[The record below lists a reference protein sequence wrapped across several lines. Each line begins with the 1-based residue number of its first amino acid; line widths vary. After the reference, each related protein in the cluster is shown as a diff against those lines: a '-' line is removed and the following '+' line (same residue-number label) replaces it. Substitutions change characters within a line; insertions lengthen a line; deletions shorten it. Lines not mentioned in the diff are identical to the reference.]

1 MTKRS
6 FARSATA
13 ISLLAL
19 VLLSHVVSA
28 SKTTEIYPYYSGSSG
43 HYYRAVFD
51 GEGEAAVV
59 AKIVQLNT
67 GKSDIDKIELEI
79 PGRVNVRYIF
89 QEIPKLACD
98 NYCVT
103 YDNACLN
110 TEKVCTNWN
119 ATSKICVS
127 WEDRCTQ
134 YSSVCTE
141 YSTRCYDPYERS
153 FVPLDFNEE
162 QLSWS
167 KKLTINLSEPVKQGS
182 SGNLIIY
189 YKAMGYV
196 KKNVNFDFDFET
208 IKSSMD
214 TPHLR
219 VAVGV
224 DDDLSLRGGETKT
237 SYIPNFGSFGPF
249 AAEKNIAL
257 TGERA
262 NFVRSLSDNVVYAGG
277 YVKTK
282 SNLDPWE
289 SFHVAGRYNE
299 KNFWFLNYYEEAGAF
314 AVALLGINLLMRG
327 GLARMLA
334 DFVKRIRKSSVSRI
348 AMAGLASAIFVA
360 ISVVAVISI
369 GSALS
374 SILRNT
380 MTGILV
386 LVVGIV
392 TVLLSVAFPV
402 YYFSHKYSD
411 REGVAVLISTMTWLV
426 VIAFAISALSGNDY
440 VYTVMSAVSQNM
452 PY

>member
-1 MTKRS
+1 MNRKI
-6 FARSATA
+6 TA
-13 ISLLAL
+13 MSLLF
-19 VLLSHVVSA
+19 VLLANVVPA
-28 SKTTEIYPYYSGSSG
+28 LATPPTPYYGGSPG
-43 HYYRAVFD
+43 HYYQVVFD

-67 GKSDIDKIELEI
+67 GKGGLDKIELEI

-89 QEIPKLACD
+89 QEIPSQTCD
-98 NYCVT
+98 NYCVR
-103 YDNACLN
+103 YDNVCAK
-110 TEKVCTNWN
+110 TETVCTRWD
-119 ATSKICVS
+119 ATAKNCTS
-127 WEDRCTQ
+127 WEDKCTQ
-134 YSSVCTE
+134 YSTACAE
-141 YSTRCYDPYERS
+141 YSARCYDSYERV
-153 FVPLDFNEE
+153 FVPLDFKEE

-167 KKLTINLSEPVKQGS
+167 KKLTISLSKPVEQGG

-189 YKAMGYV
+189 YKATGYA

-237 SYIPNFGSFGPF
+237 SYIPNFGSFGSF

-299 KNFWFLNYYEEAGAF
+299 KNLWFLNYYEEAGAF
-314 AVALLGINLLMRG
+314 AIALLGINFLVRG
-327 GLARMLA
+327 GLARILA
-334 DFVKRIRKSSVSRI
+334 DFIKRIRKSSASRI
-348 AMAGLASAIFVA
+348 TLAGLASAVFVAVSVATVIFV
-360 ISVVAVISI
+360 
-369 GSALS
+369 GSALTYMF
-374 SILRNT
+374 RNT
-380 MTGILV
+380 IAGILV
-386 LVVGIV
+386 LIVGIV
-392 TVLLSVAFPV
+392 AVLLSVAFPV

-411 REGVAVLISTMTWLV
+411 KEGVAVLISAMVWLV
-426 VIAFAISALSGNDY
+426 VLAFAISALSGNSY
-440 VYTVMSAVSQNM
+440 IYAAMSAVSLM
-452 PY
+452 